1 MEPKVADDLLWGVDA
16 IAKEI
21 GQPARQVYWR
31 LENGQLPAG
40 KNGQIWVAS
49 RQALRKFFQELTA
62 KSPAPAKCVTNQTEA
77 VRQARRKA
85 GIKTGMK
92 KAVPA

>member
-31 LENGQLPAG
+31 LENGRLPAG
-40 KNGQIWVAS
+40 KDGQIWVAS
-49 RQALRKFFQELTA
+49 RQALRKFYQELTA
-62 KSPAPAKCVTNQTEA
+62 KTPAPAKCVTNLKPAARQTH
-77 VRQARRKA
+77 RKA
-85 GIKTGMK
+85 GMK

>member
-1 MEPKVADDLLWGVDA
+1 MEPKVADDLLWGVDE
-16 IAKEI
+16 IANEI
-21 GQPARQVYWR
+21 GQPVRQVYWR
-31 LENGQLPAG
+31 LESGQLPAG

-62 KSPAPAKCVTNQTEA
+62 KTPAPAKCVTNLKQSA
-77 VRQARRKA
+77 RQAHR
-85 GIKTGMK
+85 KTGMK

>member
-1 MEPKVADDLLWGVDA
+1 MEPKVANDLVWGVKA
-16 IAKEI
+16 IASEI
-21 GQPARQVYWR
+21 GQSERMTYWR

-40 KNGQIWVAS
+40 KNGNVWVAS

-62 KSPAPAKCVTNQTEA
+62 KTQAPAKCVTNLKTA
-77 VRQARRKA
+77 VRQTHRK
-85 GIKTGMK
+85 TRMK

>member
-1 MEPKVADDLLWGVDA
+1 MEPKVADDLLWGVEA

-21 GQPARQVYWR
+21 GQPVRQVYWR

-62 KSPAPAKCVTNQTEA
+62 KTPAPAKCVTNLKTA
-77 VRQARRKA
+77 VRQTHR
-85 GIKTGMK
+85 KTGMK